1 MRSAIE
7 RDIAAVLG
15 QPSTHQTTRGQRMI
29 GSDATVVSRALD
41 KDAEYEADCIA
52 VVLATCAG
60 YDAYGLQRCCNNP
73 VILHTD
79 YSGAATTRSYC
90 KRRR

>member
-1 MRSAIE
+1 
-7 RDIAAVLG
+7 
-15 QPSTHQTTRGQRMI
+15 MI

-73 VILHTD
+73 VILQKTKVMAHCRLKHIRIQITVWVNWIQ
-79 YSGAATTRSYC
+79 YG
-90 KRRR
+90 